1 MIPSSSVSESVN
13 APFGAAFTGNSNL
26 TSSSGSTGT
35 CSKGTWTS
43 ERVEQLRQ
51 CISAGMTCA
60 EIAREI
66 GVSRNAVIGK
76 LNRLGLSRGR
86 APAAARPERGDAARL
101 RRVNI
106 VTQRQILRAVYAETP
121 SPAEA
126 QVVVA
131 STARCSLFDLAH
143 GKCRWPLSDPGE
155 DDFSFCGN
163 GAVSG
168 LPYCAG
174 HARMA
179 YRMPATRKQA

>member
-26 TSSSGSTGT
+26 TSSNA
-35 CSKGTWTS
+35 KGTWTT

-51 CISAGMTCA
+51 CVSAGMTCA
-60 EIAREI
+60 ETAREI

-86 APAAARPERGDAARL
+86 APAAPRQERGDAARS

-106 VTQRQILRAVYAETP
+106 VTQRQILRAVYAEAP
-121 SPAEA
+121 APAETCA
-126 QVVVA
+126 PVI
-131 STARCSLFDLAH
+131 SLNRCSLLELAH
-143 GKCRWPLSDPGE
+143 GMCRWPLNEPGTE
-155 DDFSFCGN
+155 DFAFCGN
-163 GAVSG
+163 GAVGG
-168 LPYCAG
+168 LSYCAG

-179 YRMPATRKQA
+179 YRAPARRHA

>member
-1 MIPSSSVSESVN
+1 MISSSSSVSESVN

-26 TSSSGSTGT
+26 TGNVGA
-35 CSKGTWTS
+35 KGTWTA
-43 ERVEQLRQ
+43 ERVEQLRH

-66 GVSRNAVIGK
+66 GSSRNAVIGK

-86 APAAARPERGDAARL
+86 APAAPRAERSDAARS

-106 VTQRQILRAVYAETP
+106 VTQRQILRAVYAEAP
-121 SPAEA
+121 SPAES
-126 QVVVA
+126 QVLVA
-131 STARCSLFDLAH
+131 SAARCSLFELGH

-179 YRMPATRKQA
+179 YRTPAARKQA

>member
-26 TSSSGSTGT
+26 TSSNA
-35 CSKGTWTS
+35 KGTWTT

-51 CISAGMTCA
+51 CVSAGMTCA

-86 APAAARPERGDAARL
+86 APAAPRQERGDAARS

-106 VTQRQILRAVYAETP
+106 VTQRQILRAVYAEAP
-121 SPAEA
+121 SPGETQA
-126 QVVVA
+126 VVA
-131 STARCSLFDLAH
+131 SAARCSLFELTH
-143 GKCRWPLSDPGE
+143 GKCRWPLSDPGA

-179 YRMPATRKQA
+179 YRVPASRKQA